1 MPKIGTHNSGTG
13 EKGSG
18 LLSWLVAP
26 FSKCQS
32 KTLIEQYKVGCRYFD
47 IRIRFSLANYKYVL
61 SHGLWESKEDAIEL
75 LINLDKQANEDY
87 YIAICYEDT
96 NKEANV
102 FKQHIENTL
111 RSALKHAKIVYYAS
125 KKPKWQV
132 IKEYMSVPCVQH
144 FKVLDFS
151 SWHTLIPIPW
161 LWKKLYYNKPQFN
174 TEVFKLVDFL

>member
-1 MPKIGTHNSGTG
+1 
-13 EKGSG
+13 
-18 LLSWLVAP
+18 
-26 FSKCQS
+26 
-32 KTLIEQYKVGCRYFD
+32 
-47 IRIRFSLANYKYVL
+47 VL

-87 YIAICYEDT
+87 YIAICYEDA

-174 TEVFKLVDFL
+174 TEVFKLVDGTAKQNDNYMLFIIIGGAAVLVIAAAVALIVIKKRKNKKV